1 MLEYFNQKLL
11 ELLRS
16 SNPWDS
22 KVRNMW
28 HSFEMEHSTNPA
40 PRYRRRRHHV
50 HAPPRSKIP
59 KSDRFV
65 LRPAHEHRASPIV
78 QGEHVSAV
86 TAQRLEGGAC
96 GAIGDVDLAITG
108 TAADQQTRLVRG
120 IFQKAQI
127 ANRAVVHRKL
137 HFLTWKERNRK
148 KNKGFYFFF
157 FSSKSYVT
165 QELYRRDDK
174 SKVNER
180 PFREQ
185 VDTMKYTDRC

>member
-1 MLEYFNQKLL
+1 M
-11 ELLRS
+11 S
-16 SNPWDS
+16 STMHAWTLVMNYRNPFRIDLFIIYYIYS

-157 FSSKSYVT
+157 FFFK
-165 QELYRRDDK
+165 ELCHARII
-174 SKVNER
+174 
-180 PFREQ
+180 
-185 VDTMKYTDRC
+185 